1 MCLSLHEL
9 SLVYP
14 PGAVWEKIPA
24 AAEKMAAFCCR
35 RPCLAGPFFWGGNPK
50 PSLTP
55 TTILK
60 ENKAIKNEP
69 FKRGQHLGKIQ
80 KQK

>member
-1 MCLSLHEL
+1 LGENSCGSRKNGGFLL
-9 SLVYP
+9 P
-14 PGAVWEKIPA
+14 PALLGGAV
-24 AAEKMAAFCCR
+24 F
-35 RPCLAGPFFWGGNPK
+35 LGGGNPK